1 MNWRGAE
8 KKILEK
14 LRKFAAATPKL
25 SAGLKGVNQELKA
38 EPSSVNQQENYER
51 HHSPNFSPNS
61 SWVSSGFFSFLPTPK
76 NRLPTS
82 HTNVPGIGG
91 KKAIILRG
99 MTTI

>member
-1 MNWRGAE
+1 M
-8 KKILEK
+8 
-14 LRKFAAATPKL
+14 RKFAAATPKL

-82 HTNVPGIGG
+82 HTNIPGIGG
-91 KKAIILRG
+91 KKNHNIERYDYNIVRNDRNIKA
-99 MTTI
+99 